1 MLKDDYRTKIREIA
15 DKRGIVH
22 LCHFTPAPNLNGIIE
37 NGFLCRD
44 HLFAAEHFAYTSS
57 DHRLDGESRAISV
70 SISAV
75 NHRMFEGKRAKSG
88 RVDWI
93 VFMLCPSILWT
104 HDCRFYSR
112 NAARR
117 EMLGH
122 RGFLGGPWAL
132 NEMFSPIS
140 SPPGFDGESYRS
152 DTGIPDCLTTYSD
165 AEVQVL
171 EPISSNYVIGAW
183 VSKISLAEKVQIYLN
198 QLSGPERDV
207 LVRDFSPGPL
217 GLRWLDEEH
226 LR

>member
-1 MLKDDYRTKIREIA
+1 MAKYDYRARIRKIA
-15 DKRGIVH
+15 DERGIVH
-22 LCHFTPAPNLNGIIE
+22 LCHFTPAPNLNSIVEYGL
-37 NGFLCRD
+37 LCRD
-44 HLFAAEHFAYTSS
+44 NLSASERFAYTSS
-57 DHRLDGESRAISV
+57 DHRLDSENRAISI

-88 RVDWI
+88 RIDWI
-93 VFMLCPSILWT
+93 VLILCPSVLWT
-104 HDCRFYSR
+104 HECRFYAR

-117 EMLGH
+117 EMHGH

-140 SPPGFDGESYRS
+140 SPSSFTGESYRS

-171 EPISSNYVIGAW
+171 EPISSRYLIGAW
-183 VSKISLAEKVQIYLN
+183 VSHISLAEKVQLYLN

-207 LVRDFSPGPL
+207 LVRDFSPRFSNEFDTWG
-217 GLRWLDEEH
+217 
-226 LR
+226 